1 MPEAMTTEHHDFGR
15 LLKTLRA
22 STWLILL
29 LVVIAAAGAYAV
41 SLVTPSRYRSAE
53 TLIYLPA
60 GGTTDVTSDV
70 ATRDLQTAVGLVQ
83 AAPVIAPSAKR
94 LGVTQDELRASVS
107 GVLPAN
113 SNLLRIDA
121 TAPTAN
127 EAQTRAVVVANV
139 FQSFRLG
146 LQRRAI
152 DARINAIEN
161 QIEKLTPPVGS
172 DAAATIRNLRAQLS
186 LATSDRAVAN
196 GDFVVGDPAHLPTA
210 AFEPQPTR
218 NAVLG
223 AVAGLL
229 IGVAAAFGRSRL
241 NRRLITVDDVETAYD
256 MPAIGAIPPPS
267 FHEVDG
273 AGRILGDFEGSSP
286 IVEAFRS
293 TRATLSL
300 YSVGNGKP
308 VVIAVT
314 SANGGEGKT
323 TVVANLAMA
332 MASSGKRVLAISAD
346 LRKPSLYAYFP
357 EASRAGLLDV
367 LSGRRDLTDA
377 TGFVSLNGSTATGGR
392 LGLLA
397 TDSRFR
403 DPARL
408 FESADIGLVLDEAR
422 LEYDVI
428 LVDSPPLLQTPEAS
442 IIAGLADANLI
453 VGRAGALTRDDAHR
467 ALERLATANAKTLG
481 VIVSD
486 ARERRASYGYG
497 NESEPLVA
505 HATR

>member
-1 MPEAMTTEHHDFGR
+1 M
-15 LLKTLRA
+15 
-22 STWLILL
+22 
-29 LVVIAAAGAYAV
+29 
-41 SLVTPSRYRSAE
+41 
-53 TLIYLPA
+53 
-60 GGTTDVTSDV
+60 
-70 ATRDLQTAVGLVQ
+70 
-83 AAPVIAPSAKR
+83 
-94 LGVTQDELRASVS
+94 
-107 GVLPAN
+107 
-113 SNLLRIDA
+113 
-121 TAPTAN
+121 
-127 EAQTRAVVVANV
+127 
-139 FQSFRLG
+139 
-146 LQRRAI
+146 
-152 DARINAIEN
+152 
-161 QIEKLTPPVGS
+161 
-172 DAAATIRNLRAQLS
+172 
-186 LATSDRAVAN
+186 
-196 GDFVVGDPAHLPTA
+196 
-210 AFEPQPTR
+210 
-218 NAVLG
+218 
-223 AVAGLL
+223 
-229 IGVAAAFGRSRL
+229 
-241 NRRLITVDDVETAYD
+241 
-256 MPAIGAIPPPS
+256 
-267 FHEVDG
+267 
-273 AGRILGDFEGSSP
+273 
-286 IVEAFRS
+286 
-293 TRATLSL
+293 
-300 YSVGNGKP
+300 
-308 VVIAVT
+308 IAVT

-332 MASSGKRVLAISAD
+332 MASSGKRVLTISAD

-377 TGFVSLNGSTATGGR
+377 TGFVSLNGSSATGGR
-392 LGLLA
+392 LGVLA

-453 VGRAGALTRDDAHR
+453 VGRAGSLTRDDAHR